1 MSDYKR
7 FVAYLYEYRENTKR
21 ENRGFVRVEAR
32 NGTCQMGFQMKV
44 ISLPEGTPLN
54 VYGFVR
60 IRSVLF
66 GIPVGILRS
75 GKSGITGRLLAP
87 SVHMGDTAFSLNDLS
102 GLLITGPEGRIY
114 ATQWD
119 DVPIDPGRFTTDPSV
134 LRNPEPDPVSREEQQ
149 SDETAEQP
157 EKAVPEK
164 AGVPETEPPA
174 AYSDDMPSG
183 DPAEPETE
191 VSEDSGQPSGSSQEP
206 PEKKAV
212 HIASTEETRP
222 LPTPASSPRER
233 WEALSS
239 RYPHMDP
246 FDDDEIRDCIR
257 LDLRDLPELR
267 KSGWQIGNNQ
277 FLLHAFYNYRHFLM
291 GRSASMDGAFILG
304 VPGIFDVREQFMAGM
319 FGFSGFKP
327 ARTESGHGSAP
338 FGYWYRQVQ

>member
-7 FVAYLYEYRENTKR
+7 FVAYLYEYHQNTKS

-60 IRSVLF
+60 IRGFLF

-75 GKSGITGRLLAP
+75 GKNGISGRLLTP
-87 SVHMGDTAFSLNDLS
+87 SIHMGDTSFSLNDLS

-119 DVPIDPGRFTTDPSV
+119 DIPICPDHFTTDASV
-134 LRNPEPDPVSREEQQ
+134 LQKPLPETSPVSETSGTEKTGAERPEPESANA
-149 SDETAEQP
+149 AEGRPEPESTVTGRPEP
-157 EKAVPEK
+157 EKPELKNAAAEKLGPDGDSVKEAVR
-164 AGVPETEPPA
+164 
-174 AYSDDMPSG
+174 
-183 DPAEPETE
+183 
-191 VSEDSGQPSGSSQEP
+191 
-206 PEKKAV
+206 
-212 HIASTEETRP
+212 IASTEEP
-222 LPTPASSPRER
+222 EPFTPAVASPQER
-233 WEALSS
+233 WEELSS
-239 RYPHMDP
+239 RRPQMQP

-257 LDLRDLPELR
+257 LDLKDLPELR

-291 GRSASMDGAFILG
+291 GRSDAMDGAFILG
-304 VPGIFDVREQFMAGM
+304 VPGIFDVKEQFMAGM

-327 ARTESGHGSAP
+327 ARAEGGVHGNAP
-338 FGYWYRQVQ
+338 FGYWYRQIQ